1 MIIVTTAVDS
11 MDMALL
17 RGTDLSADDNVLL
30 EIILMKSSYTLAVA
44 NDDGKYQR

>member
-1 MIIVTTAVDS
+1 MNIMATAVDS

-17 RGTDLSADDNVLL
+17 RDLSADDNVLL
-30 EIILMKSSYTLAVA
+30 ESILMKSSYTLAVA